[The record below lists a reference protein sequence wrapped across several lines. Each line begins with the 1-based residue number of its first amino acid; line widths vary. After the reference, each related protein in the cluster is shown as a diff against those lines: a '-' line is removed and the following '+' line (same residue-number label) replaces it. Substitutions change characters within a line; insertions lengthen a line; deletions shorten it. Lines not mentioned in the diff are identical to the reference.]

1 MTKKELS
8 QLRHLKYEVR
18 ELMDRIKELEG
29 SATSCAVRIDDLPKS
44 RELTDKVGN
53 YAIQIAELRKEL
65 DARLYQLYRE
75 YVRLSRYIANVKDS
89 QMRVILALRY
99 IKGFTWQK
107 IAYTI
112 GEHDEQYPRKKHNA
126 FLENTAEF
134 GVEK

>member
-18 ELMDRIKELEG
+18 ELMDRIKELES
-29 SATSCAVRIDDLPKS
+29 SATGCATRFDDLPKS
-44 RELTDKVGN
+44 KELTDKVGN
-53 YAIQIAELRKEL
+53 YAIQIAELKKEL
-65 DARLYQLYRE
+65 NTELYQLYRE

-112 GEHDEQYPRKKHNA
+112 GEHDEQYPRKKHNS
-126 FLENTAEF
+126 FLKQCAQ
-134 GVEK
+134 